1 MHARPA
7 RRAVGAETHSPF
19 GAVQVKPT
27 HLPPFAARQ
36 AAADLTQ
43 VPSWVVGF
51 SPGTLPGE
59 LRLGPGGEAGHWL
72 SQAPG
77 AKRAFAETLPFMEQT
92 EKCKYSK
99 LVCRINFPTCAAGAV
114 YKPTAS

>member
-1 MHARPA
+1 MAK
-7 RRAVGAETHSPF
+7 
-19 GAVQVKPT
+19 QVKA
-27 HLPPFAARQ
+27 HCRGRSLQPFAARQ

-51 SPGTLPGE
+51 SPSTLPGE
-59 LRLGPGGEAGHWL
+59 SRLGPGGEAGHWH

-92 EKCKYSK
+92 DKCEYSK

-114 YKPTAS
+114 YKPTVS